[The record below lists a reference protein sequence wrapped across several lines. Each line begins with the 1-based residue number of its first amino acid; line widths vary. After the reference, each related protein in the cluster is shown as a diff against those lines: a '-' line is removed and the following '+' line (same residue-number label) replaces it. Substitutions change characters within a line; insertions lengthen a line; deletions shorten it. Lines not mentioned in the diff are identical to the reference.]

1 LHLGVDSYLNLI
13 DNHYQQDEAYFLW
26 RKSSFVSRPWN
37 NVWRTLTAMETCYK
51 PQRPLL
57 FMTCFRPTHLLATLL
72 ISVTV
77 DMKLKKPLR
86 AFFMSVI

>member
-1 LHLGVDSYLNLI
+1 
-13 DNHYQQDEAYFLW
+13 
-26 RKSSFVSRPWN
+26 
-37 NVWRTLTAMETCYK
+37 MEPCYE

-57 FMTCFRPTHLLATLL
+57 FMTRFRPTHLLATLL

-86 AFFMSVI
+86 AFFMSAI

>member
-37 NVWRTLTAMETCYK
+37 KRVAHANSYGNCYK

>member
-1 LHLGVDSYLNLI
+1 M
-13 DNHYQQDEAYFLW
+13 FLDPETTCGA
-26 RKSSFVSRPWN
+26 RKQLWLLVMNRN
-37 NVWRTLTAMETCYK
+37 A
-51 PQRPLL
+51 PLML
-57 FMTCFRPTHLLATLL
+57 MMSNRPTILLATLL